1 MRYSYLVGTIEEL
14 KQMDGIEFTSL
25 SDARRYAEDNDLS
38 ILELQWEYTDSEQIK

>member
-14 KQMDGIEFTSL
+14 KEMDGTEFTSL